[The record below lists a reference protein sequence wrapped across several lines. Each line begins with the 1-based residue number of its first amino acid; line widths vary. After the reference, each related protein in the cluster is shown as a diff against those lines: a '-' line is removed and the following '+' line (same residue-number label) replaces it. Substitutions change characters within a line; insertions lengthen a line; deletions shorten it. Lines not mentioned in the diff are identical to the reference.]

1 MFNKTMLRIFI
12 YLILAIALTAIYI
25 KYIERRNLFFPFKTI
40 EYTPQAIGLSYEDI
54 YFTTEDG
61 KKINGWFVPA
71 KEAKYTILFFHG
83 NGGNLS
89 HRLDKIKIFHDLG
102 LNIFI
107 IDYRGYGKSEGA
119 PSEAGLYLDAKAA
132 YSYLTDNVN
141 IIPSSII
148 LYGESLGGA
157 VALELATKVTAEAV
171 ITEEAFSS
179 MRGIAK
185 DMYPFIPSFLV
196 SDRFNSVSRIEKV
209 DIPKLIIHSKNDE
222 MIPFSNAQTLYNKAK
237 DPKVLAAISGSHND
251 AFIESEKDYTN
262 YIREFIKKL
271 NNAK

>member
-12 YLILAIALTAIYI
+12 YLILAIALMAIYV
-25 KYIERRNLFFPFKTI
+25 KYLERRNLFFPFREI
-40 EYTPQAIGLSYEDI
+40 ECTPQAIGLSYEDI

-61 KKINGWFVPA
+61 KKINGWFIPA
-71 KEAKYTILFFHG
+71 KEAKRTILFFHG
-83 NGGNLS
+83 NAGNVS

-132 YSYLTDNVN
+132 YSYLTDNLN

-157 VALELATKVTAEAV
+157 VALELATKVTASAV
-171 ITEEAFSS
+171 ITEETFSN

-185 DMYPFIPSFLV
+185 DTYPFMPSFLV
-196 SDRFNSVSRIEKV
+196 SDGFNSLSRIEKV

-237 DPKVLAAISGSHND
+237 NPKVLAVISGSHND

-271 NNAK
+271 NNAE